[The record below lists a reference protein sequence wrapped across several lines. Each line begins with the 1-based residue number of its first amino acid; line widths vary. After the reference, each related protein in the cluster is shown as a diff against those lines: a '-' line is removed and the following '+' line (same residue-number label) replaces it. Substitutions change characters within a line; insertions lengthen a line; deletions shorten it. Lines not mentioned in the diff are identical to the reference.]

1 MATTDNMA
9 LQYFVESTWG
19 ETSPSPAP
27 TLQKLLINSE
37 SLTTAFNTIES
48 EAVVGDRQVQEITR
62 VGRIC
67 EGDIVTELTYAN
79 LDDFFRG
86 ALASDWD
93 SGTGIIENASDLVS
107 YGIEKNFTDLGIFYR
122 FSGCRVG
129 TLSVAMELQSIIT
142 GTIGIM
148 GKGGI
153 FASSTFGD
161 GSPTAATTNPRMVT
175 LSSLTLNEA
184 GGSMACPTS
193 FTFQTDNELRE
204 RRCLGADDIS
214 GINLGIFRVTGT
226 MEAYFESRTYVD
238 KIVADTPTDFEIVAQ
253 DADGNSY
260 TFTFPRAKFT
270 TLDGPGNTGR
280 SQDVMQTLGWT
291 AYMDPSTDI
300 TMSIARSA
308 GP

>member
-48 EAVVGDRQVQEITR
+48 EAVVGDRQVQDITR

-67 EGDIVTELTYAN
+67 EGDIVTELTYSN

-86 ALASDWD
+86 AMADAWTTDVL
-93 SGTGIIENASDLVS
+93 ENGSTLVS
-107 YGIEKNFTDLGIFYR
+107 YGLEKEFTDLGLFYR
-122 FSGCRVG
+122 FSGCRVN
-129 TLSVAMELQSIIT
+129 TLAVAMELQSIIS
-142 GTIGIM
+142 GTLGMM

-153 FASSTFGD
+153 FAASTIGD
-161 GSPTAATTNPRMVT
+161 GSPTDATTNPRMVT

-184 GGSMACPTS
+184 GSAIACPTS

-204 RRCLGADDIS
+204 RRCLGDDDIS

-226 MEAYFESRTYVD
+226 LEAYFEDRTYVD
-238 KIVADTPTDFEIVAQ
+238 KIVDDTATDFEIVAQ
-253 DADGNSY
+253 DSDGNGY
-260 TFTFPRAKFT
+260 TFTFPKAKFT
-270 TLDGPGNTGR
+270 TLDGPANTGR
-280 SQDVMQTLGWT
+280 SSDVMQTLGWT
-291 AYMDPSTDI
+291 AYEDPSSGI
-300 TMSIARSA
+300 TMSIARAA